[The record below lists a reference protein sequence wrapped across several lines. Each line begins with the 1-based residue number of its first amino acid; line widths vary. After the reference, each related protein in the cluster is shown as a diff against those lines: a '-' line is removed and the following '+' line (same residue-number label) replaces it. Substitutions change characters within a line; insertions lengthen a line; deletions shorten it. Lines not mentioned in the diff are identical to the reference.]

1 MENTNGTSLVN
12 KAPTAPAAQRIVS
25 NDDSAMATL
34 LDTAKFEHLWRVSKL
49 FAASNFIPEAF
60 QGKPE
65 NCFIALQL
73 ACQLKMQ
80 PFTLFNTLYIIH
92 GKPAFEAKMLIA
104 MANSSGI
111 FEGPIRYKYSGQGD
125 KRACTAFAKMVSTG
139 ETVEQTVSIELAK
152 AEGWYDK
159 KDRNGNLISK
169 WRTMPDLMLAYRA
182 ASWLIRLY
190 CPEVMYGFTTKEE
203 AEDIID
209 ITPVKKVSAAE
220 KLNSDNA
227 FAFINT
233 ENTEKEILGASQ
245 NETPE
250 IQAANTPNSNENSA
264 PLETYSQDK
273 IEALISEAGLKDKTA
288 VLTNLYKTVSE
299 KPLIEWTPE
308 NWHLLGKTL
317 EEIVNRNKARE
328 EQIKKGKESK

>member
-1 MENTNGTSLVN
+1 MENSNTSLVN
-12 KAPTAPAAQRIVS
+12 KTAAAPAAAQRIVS
-25 NDDSAMATL
+25 NDDSAMAPL

-49 FAASNFIPEAF
+49 FAASNFIPDAF

-80 PFTLFNTLYIIH
+80 PFTLFNTLYRIH

-104 MANSSGI
+104 MANSSGV
-111 FEGPIRYKYSGQGD
+111 FEGPIRYKYTGEGD
-125 KRACTAFAKMVSTG
+125 KRACTAYAKMVSTG

-152 AEGWYDK
+152 KEGWYDK
-159 KDRNGNLISK
+159 KDKNGNLISK
-169 WRTMPDLMLAYRA
+169 WRTMPDLMLAYRS

-190 CPEVMYGFTTKEE
+190 CPEVMYGFTSKEE

-209 ITPVKKVSAAE
+209 VTPIKKSTAAE

-227 FAFINT
+227 FAFISESPKN
-233 ENTEKEILGASQ
+233 
-245 NETPE
+245 
-250 IQAANTPNSNENSA
+250 NENA
-264 PLETYSQDK
+264 AKEEEI
-273 IEALISEAGLKDKTA
+273 IEAPENKNQSEVLYNEDNISTLIEEAGLKGKTA
-288 VLTNLYKTVSE
+288 VLNNLYKTISE
-299 KPLIEWTPE
+299 KPQAEWTEE

-317 EEIVNRNKARE
+317 EEIVARNKARE
-328 EQIKKGKESK
+328 EAVKKGK

>member
-169 WRTMPDLMLAYRA
+169 WRTMPDLMLAYRS

-209 ITPVKKVSAAE
+209 VTPIKKPTAAE

-227 FAFINT
+227 FTFISESPKN
-233 ENTEKEILGASQ
+233 
-245 NETPE
+245 
-250 IQAANTPNSNENSA
+250 NENAAKEEIIEA
-264 PLETYSQDK
+264 PENKNKNQDENLYDADK
-273 IEALISEAGLKDKTA
+273 ISTLIEEAGLKDKTA
-288 VLTNLYKTVSE
+288 VLNNLFKTISE
-299 KPLIEWTPE
+299 KPQDEWTPE

-328 EQIKKGKESK
+328 ESVKKGK

>member
-1 MENTNGTSLVN
+1 
-12 KAPTAPAAQRIVS
+12 
-25 NDDSAMATL
+25 
-34 LDTAKFEHLWRVSKL
+34 LWRVAKL
-49 FAASNFIPEAF
+49 FAASSFIPDVF

-104 MANSSGI
+104 MANSSGV
-111 FEGPIRYKYSGQGD
+111 FEGPIRYRYSGQGD
-125 KRACTAFAKMVSTG
+125 TRACTAYAKMVSTG

-159 KDRNGNLISK
+159 KDKNGNLISK

-209 ITPVKKVSAAE
+209 VTPIKKVSAAE

-227 FAFINT
+227 FAFINPT
-233 ENTEKEILGASQ
+233 PETEKTIEAEIKDVDSSSE
-245 NETPE
+245 N
-250 IQAANTPNSNENSA
+250 QAISNDVSA
-264 PLETYSQDK
+264 PQEIYNQAK
-273 IEALISEAGLKDKTA
+273 IDTLIEQAGLKDKTA
-288 VLTNLYKTVSE
+288 VLNNLFKTISE
-299 KPLIEWTPE
+299 KPQDEWTEE
-308 NWHLLGKTL
+308 NWRLLGKTL
-317 EEIVNRNKARE
+317 EEIVTRNKARE
-328 EQIKKGKESK
+328 ESIKKGK

>member
-1 MENTNGTSLVN
+1 MENSNTSLVN
-12 KAPTAPAAQRIVS
+12 KTAAAPAAAQRIVS
-25 NDDSAMATL
+25 NDDSAMAPL

-49 FAASNFIPEAF
+49 FAASNFIPDAF

-104 MANSSGI
+104 MANSSGV
-111 FEGPIRYKYSGQGD
+111 FEGPIRYKYTGEGD
-125 KRACTAFAKMVSTG
+125 KRACTAYAKMVSTG

-152 AEGWYDK
+152 KEGWYDK
-159 KDRNGNLISK
+159 KDKNGNLISK
-169 WRTMPDLMLAYRA
+169 WRTMPDLMLAYRS

-190 CPEVMYGFTTKEE
+190 CPEVMYGFTSKEE

-209 ITPVKKVSAAE
+209 VTPIKKSTAAE

-227 FAFINT
+227 FAFISESPKN
-233 ENTEKEILGASQ
+233 
-245 NETPE
+245 
-250 IQAANTPNSNENSA
+250 NENA
-264 PLETYSQDK
+264 AKEEEI
-273 IEALISEAGLKDKTA
+273 IEAPENKNQSEVLYNEDNISTLIEEAGLKGKTA
-288 VLTNLYKTVSE
+288 VLNNLYKTISE
-299 KPLIEWTPE
+299 KPQAEWTEE

-317 EEIVNRNKARE
+317 EEIVARNKARE
-328 EQIKKGKESK
+328 EAVKKGK